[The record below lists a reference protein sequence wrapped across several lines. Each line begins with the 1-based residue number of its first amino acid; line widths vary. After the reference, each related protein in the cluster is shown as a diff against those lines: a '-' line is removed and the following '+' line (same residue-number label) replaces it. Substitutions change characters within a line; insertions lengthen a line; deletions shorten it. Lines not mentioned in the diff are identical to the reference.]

1 MGKLYYSANL
11 TLIMSEDEK
20 KTLPKDILEEV
31 KEADHP
37 ESGHDVS
44 EMADALEG
52 KIPTEKKED

>member
-1 MGKLYYSANL
+1 
-11 TLIMSEDEK
+11 MSEEEK
-20 KTLPKDILEEV
+20 KTLPKDVLDEV
-31 KEADHP
+31 EKADHP